1 MDDQYLDAFIRESE
15 EAITDLN
22 NSLLDLESDPD
33 DQAAMDQIFRTAH
46 TLKGN
51 FGAMGFED
59 ASDLAHAIE
68 DLLDAM
74 RQDEMAVTPERMDL
88 IFAGVDMIEVIVREI
103 ESEGESTTDT
113 DEMVAQLR
121 AVMEESDFDS
131 ESGETPDPAVAGGAG
146 DPDGASGAGAGS
158 GDTDA
163 GAADGADDAAVEAF
177 DVSAGDADGRVV
189 RADVSVGEG
198 DMLGVDAMLALDR
211 ITATFD
217 LLDADPDREAIEDGE
232 FEDTFALALDAP
244 DADAAAAELDAIGAV
259 ESADVVDAT
268 DALGGGDEGDAGE
281 NDADDGGVGSDAT
294 GSPDPA
300 GDAPQAASGDDDG
313 ASVDEIKSVRVDV
326 DQLDDLHG
334 LVEQLVTSRIKL
346 RRAVE
351 TDDLAGASENL
362 NELDKITANLQ
373 NTVMDMRLIPLKKVV
388 GKFPRMV
395 RDLSRELDKDVE
407 FTIEGEDIELDRT
420 ILTEIS
426 DPLMHIIRNSLDHG
440 IEAPAEREAAGKDP
454 TGQVEL
460 RASRERDHVII
471 EVEDDGAGL
480 DVEAIERKAIE
491 KGVRSSDEIEA
502 MSDSA
507 VYDLVFH
514 PGFSTADEVTDTS
527 GRGVGMDVV
536 HDTVTQLDG
545 SVSVDSTP
553 GEGTTVSLRL
563 PVTMAIVKVLFVE
576 VGDEEYG
583 VPLKNVDE
591 ITRTSAIKQIN
602 GNDVIKHN
610 DDIYPVVDLA
620 ERFDVPGTH
629 ATADADAE
637 GAETAATDGGEP
649 TDATG
654 DPADATGEAVDST
667 DESAEAADGQVER
680 GAAGA
685 VAGAG
690 SDAAAGAVDAAGP
703 GGDEGMLVRIRES
716 ERQVALRCDA
726 VNSQEEVV
734 VKPLEG
740 ILSGT
745 PGLSGT
751 AVLGDGNIVHILDV
765 VTL

>member
-74 RQDEMAVTPERMDL
+74 RQDEMRVTPERMDL

-113 DEMVAQLR
+113 SEMVAQLR
-121 AVMEESDFDS
+121 AVLEESDFDA
-131 ESGETPDPAVAGGAG
+131 ESGTTPDPAGAEGADSGGAT
-146 DPDGASGAGAGS
+146 S
-158 GDTDA
+158 GDT
-163 GAADGADDAAVEAF
+163 AADDISDAAVEAF
-177 DVSAGDADGRVV
+177 DVSPGDAEGRVV

-211 ITATFD
+211 ITDAFD
-217 LLDADPDREAIEDGE
+217 LLDADPDREAVEDGD

-259 ESADVVDAT
+259 KDADVVDVT
-268 DALGGGDEGDAGE
+268 DALAGADESGADESDAGDADGASGGG
-281 NDADDGGVGSDAT
+281 GS
-294 GSPDPA
+294 DPA
-300 GDAPQAASGDDDG
+300 GDATPAAAGDDDG
-313 ASVDEIKSVRVDV
+313 AHVDEIKSVRVDV

-426 DPLMHIIRNSLDHG
+426 DPLMHIIRNALDHG
-440 IEAPAEREAAGKDP
+440 VEAPAEREAAGKDP

-480 DVEAIERKAIE
+480 DVEGIKRKAIE

-507 VYDLVFH
+507 IYDLVFH

-545 SVSVDSTP
+545 SVSVDSTV

-591 ITRTSAIKQIN
+591 ITRTTEVKQIN

-610 DDIYPVVDLA
+610 DDIYPVIDLA

-629 ATADADAE
+629 ATAEADA
-637 GAETAATDGGEP
+637 AETAATDGGEP
-649 TDATG
+649 A
-654 DPADATGEAVDST
+654 
-667 DESAEAADGQVER
+667 DESPAGASGASGADDGP
-680 GAAGA
+680 GA
-685 VAGAG
+685 VADAG
-690 SDAAAGAVDAAGP
+690 SDAMAGTVGT

-716 ERQVALRCDA
+716 ERQVALRCDQ

>member
-1 MDDQYLDAFIRESE
+1 VDDQYLDAFIRESE
-15 EAITDLN
+15 EAITELN
-22 NSLLDLESDPD
+22 NSLLDLESDPSD
-33 DQAAMDQIFRTAH
+33 RDAMDDIFRTAH

-59 ASDLAHAIE
+59 ASDLAHAVE

-74 RQDEMAVTPERMDL
+74 RQGEMEVTPERMDR
-88 IFAGVDMIEVIVREI
+88 IFAGVDMIEAIVNEI
-103 ESEGESTTDT
+103 DEDGESTTDT
-113 DEMVAQLR
+113 SEVVAGLR
-121 AVMEESDFDS
+121 AVLEGEST
-131 ESGETPDPAVAGGAG
+131 GE
-146 DPDGASGAGAGS
+146 
-158 GDTDA
+158 DA
-163 GAADGADDAAVEAF
+163 TE
-177 DVSAGDADGRVV
+177 DADGTAAGSAEAVGV
-189 RADVSVGEG
+189 DPGDVDAGVLEATVSVGDS
-198 DMLGVDAMLALDR
+198 DMPGVDAMLAV
-211 ITATFD
+211 
-217 LLDADPDREAIEDGE
+217 EAIEESFDPLATAPDRDDIEDGA
-232 FEDTFALALDAP
+232 FALVLDGDDP
-244 DADAAAAELDAIGAV
+244 DAAAETLAEAAEVDDV
-259 ESADVVDAT
+259 SVADVTDTVLGPTGPGDGPAVSAT
-268 DALGGGDEGDAGE
+268 GDLADD
-281 NDADDGGVGSDAT
+281 DADT
-294 GSPDPA
+294 T
-300 GDAPQAASGDDDG
+300 
-313 ASVDEIKSVRVDV
+313 VDEIKSVRVDV

-351 TDDLAGASENL
+351 HEDLDGASENL
-362 NELDKITANLQ
+362 NELGKVTANLQ

-395 RDLSRELDKDVE
+395 RDLARELDKDVE

-440 IEAPAEREAAGKDP
+440 IEPPEERERAGKP
-454 TGQVEL
+454 RTGHVEL

-471 EVEDDGAGL
+471 AVEDDGAGL
-480 DVEAIERKAIE
+480 DAEEIRRQALEQ
-491 KGVRSSDEIEA
+491 GVRSSDELET
-502 MSDSA
+502 MDESA

-545 SVSVDSTP
+545 SVNVESTP

-583 VPLKNVDE
+583 IPLKNVDE
-591 ITRTSAIKQIN
+591 ITRTDEVKQIN
-602 GNDVIKHN
+602 GTPVIKHN
-610 DDIYPVVDLA
+610 DDIYPVIDLA
-620 ERFDVPGTH
+620 ETFDVPG
-629 ATADADAE
+629 AGGDDAE
-637 GAETAATDGGEP
+637 VVADGGE
-649 TDATG
+649 
-654 DPADATGEAVDST
+654 
-667 DESAEAADGQVER
+667 DG
-680 GAAGA
+680 
-685 VAGAG
+685 
-690 SDAAAGAVDAAGP
+690 
-703 GGDEGMLVRIRES
+703 GMLVRIRES
-716 ERQVALRCDA
+716 ERRVALHCDE

>member
-88 IFAGVDMIEVIVREI
+88 IFAGVDMIEAIVREI
-103 ESEGESTTDT
+103 EAEGESTTDT
-113 DEMVAQLR
+113 TETVAQLR
-121 AVMEESDFDS
+121 AVLEESDFDA
-131 ESGETPDPAVAGGAG
+131 ESGATPDPAVAGG
-146 DPDGASGAGAGS
+146 
-158 GDTDA
+158 DA
-163 GAADGADDAAVEAF
+163 GAEDPAGAAGTTDTDSAAVEGF
-177 DVSAGDADGRVV
+177 DVSAGDAEGRVV

-198 DMLGVDAMLALDR
+198 DMLGVDAMLGLDR
-211 ITATFD
+211 ITDAFD
-217 LLDADPDREAIEDGE
+217 LLDAAPDREAIEDGE

-259 ESADVVDAT
+259 EGADVT
-268 DALGGGDEGDAGE
+268 DVTEALAG
-281 NDADDGGVGSDAT
+281 AGSDAGAAGSNADRT
-294 GSPDPA
+294 GTTAAGEQA
-300 GDAPQAASGDDDG
+300 GDAQQAASGDEG

-440 IEAPAEREAAGKDP
+440 IEPPAEREAAGKDP

-480 DVEAIERKAIE
+480 DVEGIKRKAIE

-507 VYDLVFH
+507 VYDLIFH

-576 VGDEEYG
+576 VGEEEYG

-591 ITRTSAIKQIN
+591 ITRTTEVKQIN

-610 DDIYPVVDLA
+610 DDIYPVIDLA

-629 ATADADAE
+629 ATAEAD

-649 TDATG
+649 TDGAGESTRAAGGTAT
-654 DPADATGEAVDST
+654 EEST
-667 DESAEAADGQVER
+667 AGSDG
-680 GAAGA
+680 GAAA

-690 SDAAAGAVDAAGP
+690 SDAMAGTVGT

>member
-33 DQAAMDQIFRTAH
+33 DQAAMDSIFRTAH

-59 ASDLAHAIE
+59 ASNLAHAVE

-74 RQDEMAVTPERMDL
+74 RQDEMTVTSERMDL

-113 DEMVAQLR
+113 EEMVAQLR
-121 AVMEESDFDS
+121 AVLDESDFDA
-131 ESGETPDPAVAGGAG
+131 ETGAVDRAPDAAASPADPDPSNDLG
-146 DPDGASGAGAGS
+146 DGPDGDS
-158 GDTDA
+158 DLDA
-163 GAADGADDAAVEAF
+163 L
-177 DVSAGDADGRVV
+177 DVSPDEADGRVV
-189 RADVSVGEG
+189 SARVSVGEG

-211 ITATFD
+211 ITDVFD
-217 LLDADPDREAIEDGE
+217 LLDADPDRDAVESGE
-232 FEDTFALALDAP
+232 FEDDFLLALDAT
-244 DADAAAAELDAIGAV
+244 DADAVSAELDAIGAV
-259 ESADVVDAT
+259 ESADVTDLTDDLSAAT
-268 DALGGGDEGDAGE
+268 APETGGDP
-281 NDADDGGVGSDAT
+281 VGS
-294 GSPDPA
+294 P
-300 GDAPQAASGDDDG
+300 AASEDAEG

-395 RDLSRELDKDVE
+395 RDLSRELGKDVE

-440 IEAPAEREAAGKDP
+440 IEAPDEREAAGKP
-454 TGQVEL
+454 TTGQIEL

-480 DVEAIERKAIE
+480 DVEGIKRKAIE
-491 KGVRSSDEIEA
+491 KGVRSSDEIET
-502 MSDSA
+502 MDDSA
-507 VYDLVFH
+507 IYDLVFH

-545 SVSVDSTP
+545 SVNVDSTP

-591 ITRTSAIKQIN
+591 ITRTTEVKQIN

-610 DDIYPVVDLA
+610 DDIYPVIDLA
-620 ERFDVPGTH
+620 ERFDVPGT
-629 ATADADAE
+629 ASAE
-637 GAETAATDGGEP
+637 AGGANPDGAGTAAT
-649 TDATG
+649 AS
-654 DPADATGEAVDST
+654 GEAGDT
-667 DESAEAADGQVER
+667 AAVAA
-680 GAAGA
+680 GAAG
-685 VAGAG
+685 
-690 SDAAAGAVDAAGP
+690 SDTVAAGVDSSGAA
-703 GGDEGMLVRIRES
+703 GDEGMLVRIRES
-716 ERQVALRCDA
+716 ERQVALKCNA

>member
-1 MDDQYLDAFIRESE
+1 MDDQYRDAFIRESE
-15 EAITDLN
+15 EAITNLN

-33 DQAAMDQIFRTAH
+33 DQAAMDSIFRTAH

-51 FGAMGFED
+51 FGVMGFED

-74 RQDEMAVTPERMDL
+74 RQDELTVTPERMDL
-88 IFAGVDMIEVIVREI
+88 IFAGVDMVEAIVREV
-103 ESEGESTTDT
+103 ESEGEPTVET

-121 AVMEESDFDS
+121 VVLEESD
-131 ESGETPDPAVAGGAG
+131 A
-146 DPDGASGAGAGS
+146 
-158 GDTDA
+158 
-163 GAADGADDAAVEAF
+163 
-177 DVSAGDADGRVV
+177 DADGSAV
-189 RADVSVGEG
+189 RARVSVGDG
-198 DMLGVDAMLALDR
+198 DTLGVDAMLALDR
-211 ITATFD
+211 VTDTFD
-217 LLDADPDREAIEDGE
+217 LLGSDPDRDAIESGE
-232 FEDTFALALDAP
+232 FEDTFVLALDAP
-244 DADAAAAELDAIGAV
+244 DADAVAAELDAISAV
-259 ESADVVDAT
+259 ESADTTDVTDDLTNSTADAGPT
-268 DALGGGDEGDAGE
+268 ATETAVPATGTAGSDGDEE
-281 NDADDGGVGSDAT
+281 
-294 GSPDPA
+294 
-300 GDAPQAASGDDDG
+300 G
-313 ASVDEIKSVRVDV
+313 ASVDEFKSVRVDV

-346 RRAVE
+346 RRAVVTE
-351 TDDLAGASENL
+351 DRSSASENL

-395 RDLSRELDKDVE
+395 RDLSRDLDKDVE

-426 DPLMHIIRNSLDHG
+426 DPLMHIIRNAVDHG
-440 IEAPAEREAAGKDP
+440 IESPAEREATGKPP

-471 EVEDDGAGL
+471 EVADDGAGL
-480 DVEAIERKAIE
+480 DVEGIRRKAIE
-491 KGVRSSDEIEA
+491 QGVRSPEELEA
-502 MSDSA
+502 MDQSS

-514 PGFSTADEVTDTS
+514 PGFSTAEEVTDTS

-545 SVSVDSTP
+545 SVNVESTP
-553 GEGTTVSLRL
+553 GEGMTVSLRL

-576 VGDEEYG
+576 IGDEEYG
-583 VPLKNVDE
+583 IPLKNVDE
-591 ITRTSAIKQIN
+591 ITRTTEVKHVN
-602 GNDVIKHN
+602 GNEVIKHN
-610 DDIYPVVDLA
+610 DDIYPVVHLG
-620 ERFDVPGTH
+620 ERFDVPGVHNGGGT
-629 ATADADAE
+629 AE
-637 GAETAATDGGEP
+637 GPE
-649 TDATG
+649 
-654 DPADATGEAVDST
+654 ADIEGN
-667 DESAEAADGQVER
+667 GQRE
-680 GAAGA
+680 
-685 VAGAG
+685 
-690 SDAAAGAVDAAGP
+690 D
-703 GGDEGMLVRIRES
+703 GMLVRIRES
-716 ERQVALRCDA
+716 ERQVALHCDE